1 MVDESLLG
9 YLKENVKIKDE
20 ADEKFRELISYSENK
35 IRFSDEEKQKLL
47 SQLKI

>member
-35 IRFSDEEKQKLL
+35 IRFSDEEKT
-47 SQLKI
+47 KIVVAMKI